1 MRRMP
6 IRHHSLGPNQLH
18 DIRDVLMFRIA
29 RLATIG
35 DRTGQSRVLREFGL
49 SLGEWRVLR
58 VICAR
63 PPATLADIAGE
74 LYLDKGQLSRTI
86 SILIDNGLVAHS
98 PSAQDRRQTLFE
110 PTAKG
115 RRLHDKVLKFAFTR
129 HSEWMGAL
137 SASEQVEFV
146 RLLDK
151 VTATAAQSYDDLF
164 TPQSRQGAEM
174 ENPLG
179 RARIVRKPGVPAARA
194 GERKTIG
201 RASARAASS

>member
-1 MRRMP
+1 MP
-6 IRHHSLGPNQLH
+6 SRQNSLGPDQLQ

-49 SLGEWRVLR
+49 SLGEWRVLG

-86 SILIDNGLVAHS
+86 SSLIDNGLVAHS

-115 RRLHDKVLKFAFTR
+115 RRLHDKVLIFAFTR

-137 SASEQVEFV
+137 SASEQTEFV

-164 TPQSRQGAEM
+164 APQSRQGAEM
-174 ENPLG
+174 ENALG
-179 RARIVRKPGVPAARA
+179 RARTGRKPGVPAART

-201 RASARAASS
+201 RASARAVGS

>member
-1 MRRMP
+1 MSDRRP
-6 IRHHSLGPNQLH
+6 ALDPDQLQ

-49 SLGEWRVLR
+49 SLGEWRVLG

-86 SILIDNGLVAHS
+86 SILIDNSLVAHS
-98 PSAQDRRQTLFE
+98 PSVHDRRQTLFE

-137 SASEQVEFV
+137 SASEQTEFV

-164 TPQSRQGAEM
+164 APQSRQGSDLEEAS
-174 ENPLG
+174 G
-179 RARIVRKPGVPAARA
+179 RQRPARKVGIPAARA
-194 GERKTIG
+194 AQRRNGGRVNA
-201 RASARAASS
+201 RASGS

>member
-1 MRRMP
+1 MP
-6 IRHHSLGPNQLH
+6 ERQLIP
-18 DIRDVLMFRIA
+18 DPSQLQDVRDVLMFRIA

-35 DRTGQSRVLREFGL
+35 DRTGQSRLLREFGL
-49 SLGEWRVLR
+49 SLGEWRVLG

-86 SILIDNGLVAHS
+86 SILIDNGLVAHG
-98 PSAQDRRQTLFE
+98 PSAHDRRQTLFQ

-137 SASEQVEFV
+137 TASEQSEFI

-151 VTATAAQSYDDLF
+151 VTAVAAQSYDNLF
-164 TPQSRQGAEM
+164 APQSRQGAEL
-174 ENPLG
+174 ENP
-179 RARIVRKPGVPAARA
+179 IVRQRPARKIGAPGARA
-194 GERKTIG
+194 GVRK
-201 RASARAASS
+201 SAARTSGEAVDSPT

>member
-1 MRRMP
+1 MP
-6 IRHHSLGPNQLH
+6 SRQNSLGPDQLQ

-49 SLGEWRVLR
+49 SLGEWRVLG

-86 SILIDNGLVAHS
+86 SSLIDNGLVAHS

-115 RRLHDKVLKFAFTR
+115 RRLTLSNFMIKSIIESIKMNVRCQIAGPPSTPTSFRTFAM
-129 HSEWMGAL
+129 S
-137 SASEQVEFV
+137 
-146 RLLDK
+146 
-151 VTATAAQSYDDLF
+151 
-164 TPQSRQGAEM
+164 
-174 ENPLG
+174 
-179 RARIVRKPGVPAARA
+179 
-194 GERKTIG
+194 
-201 RASARAASS
+201 